1 MHVAES
7 RSATWSL
14 SVTLV
19 AVGGFLAAMGVLL
32 GWWDVEGYRES
43 EIFGREL
50 VLEDTLAGTASWTGV
65 LALVA
70 GLVVGV
76 LAIVSLLV
84 GSDGLQRVLPVA
96 ATAGGLVILASA
108 ALGMVQTN
116 EVARASV
123 DAGELSV
130 EGSAAIGLL
139 LSAAGGALVALGGLV
154 ARRQRAV

>member
-32 GWWDVEGYRES
+32 GWWDVKGYRES

-123 DAGELSV
+123 DAAELSV
-130 EGSAAIGLL
+130 EWSAAIGLL

>member
-14 SVTLV
+14 TVTLV
-19 AVGGFLAAMGVLL
+19 ALGGFLAAAGVFL
-32 GWWDVEGYRES
+32 GWWEVDGYRES

-50 VLEDTLAGTASWTGV
+50 VLEDTLAGRASWTGV
-65 LALVA
+65 LALLA

-84 GSDGLQRVLPVA
+84 GSHDLQRILPVVA
-96 ATAGGLVILASA
+96 MAGGLVILASA
-108 ALGMVQTN
+108 ALGMLQSD

-123 DAGELSV
+123 DAADLSV
-130 EGSAAIGLL
+130 EGSAGIGLF
-139 LSAAGGALVALGGLV
+139 LSAAGGALAAIGGLV
-154 ARRQRAV
+154 ARREPVG